1 MSDGERRGQLTR
13 DSVLKLLSD
22 EENARVSTSE
32 AAPRLTEGAEYLD
45 LEHLDPGVQRAKAS
59 TAKAAM
65 GHVLP
70 RSAVSEETWGKIL
83 VQLTDETPM
92 YQTQSLVS
100 VQQTLGGPVV
110 TAARRLYHDPGF
122 VIDFAAYL
130 AVNALLIVINLATT
144 PGKYWF
150 YWPLLG
156 WGLGVAGHA
165 FGVLRHS
172 RRSLRRA
179 RNGARH
185 GRLDI
190 RPT

>member
-1 MSDGERRGQLTR
+1 MSDAERREQVTR

-22 EENARVSTSE
+22 EENARVSTAE
-32 AAPRLTEGAEYLD
+32 AASGLTEGEEYLD
-45 LEHLDPGVQRAKAS
+45 LEHLDQGVQRAKAS
-59 TAKAAM
+59 TAKARM

-70 RSAVSEETWGKIL
+70 HSAVSEETWGKIL

-92 YQTQSLVS
+92 YQTQYPAS
-100 VQQTLGGPVV
+100 VQETVGGTVG
-110 TAARRLYHDPGF
+110 AAVRRLYHNPGF
-122 VIDFAAYL
+122 VIHFATYL

-156 WGLGVAGHA
+156 WGLGIVGHA
-165 FGVLRHS
+165 YGVLRHS

-179 RNGARH
+179 HPGTRH
-185 GRLDI
+185 GRLSTS
-190 RPT
+190 PT